1 MSSYFSSYFSP
12 KRGTADVIIG
22 FIDRC
27 ETTLD
32 IAVYSITHDQISE
45 SIIRAQNRG
54 VKVRVLIDKT
64 QAGNKYADDEKFE
77 EAGIEVRRD
86 TQSGLM
92 HHKFA
97 IDGKK
102 AIGLGSFNWS
112 KNADQRNAENWN
124 IVRLKYVVED
134 YQKEF
139 NYMWDLNAPII
150 EEPESAQ

>member
-45 SIIRAQNRG
+45 SIIRAHNRG
-54 VKVRVLIDKT
+54 VKVRVLIDKS

-77 EAGIEVRRD
+77 EAGI
-86 TQSGLM
+86 
-92 HHKFA
+92 
-97 IDGKK
+97 
-102 AIGLGSFNWS
+102 
-112 KNADQRNAENWN
+112 
-124 IVRLKYVVED
+124 
-134 YQKEF
+134 
-139 NYMWDLNAPII
+139 
-150 EEPESAQ
+150 

>member
-1 MSSYFSSYFSP
+1 
-12 KRGTADVIIG
+12 
-22 FIDRC
+22 
-27 ETTLD
+27 
-32 IAVYSITHDQISE
+32 
-45 SIIRAQNRG
+45 
-54 VKVRVLIDKT
+54 
-64 QAGNKYADDEKFE
+64 
-77 EAGIEVRRD
+77 
-86 TQSGLM
+86 M

-150 EEPESAQ
+150 EEPESVQ